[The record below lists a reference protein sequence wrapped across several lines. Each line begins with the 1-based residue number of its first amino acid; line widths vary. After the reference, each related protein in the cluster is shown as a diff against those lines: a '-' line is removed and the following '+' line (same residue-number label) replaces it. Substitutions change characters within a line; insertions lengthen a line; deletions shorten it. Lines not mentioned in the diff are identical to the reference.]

1 MLLLLQRATS
11 NLLLPPSDVLVAAG
25 DIGGGEVKL
34 FFMNKTG
41 GGGGEREMKRLMARE
56 RSKEDLKDVFSVM
69 YVVIL
74 SKIFSNIC
82 FTGLTMG
89 G

>member
-1 MLLLLQRATS
+1 
-11 NLLLPPSDVLVAAG
+11 
-25 DIGGGEVKL
+25 
-34 FFMNKTG
+34 
-41 GGGGEREMKRLMARE
+41 MKRLMARE